1 MKLILLLKNFV
12 GVLLFFIVILLL
24 SQLLNF
30 LSPELIT
37 LGWIAYIGVVI
48 FESIIIGILQ
58 LVLLSIFYPL
68 YKLISFRSAKLICV
82 VIGIFGFIYSVLTP
96 WQFANVVG
104 YNFITSI
111 WCITLTLF
119 IFALFYGFIVLIFL
133 SPNRK

>member
-82 VIGIFGFIYSVLTP
+82 VIGIFGYIYSVLTP

-104 YNFITSI
+104 YNLITSI

-119 IFALFYGFIVLIFL
+119 ISALFYGFIVVIFL